1 MSSARRRAV
10 VGLVSLALVASA
22 QVGIAS
28 GASAADA
35 PTPTASAAPDA
46 ARGSAPAA
54 VQAAA
59 AFTASPRPTITGT
72 AQVGSPLTAV
82 TGTWTPAPD
91 SFSYRWW
98 RDGVAIPGATA
109 ARYVPA
115 AADQGKRITVTVTA
129 AKSGYT
135 SLARSSGPT
144 AAVTAAPAALPF
156 TAAPVPTITG
166 TATIGSPLTAV
177 PGTWSPSPRFAYQWF
192 VGDKPIFGATASTYT
207 PTYSDLGRALSVS
220 VAGYRDGYATTVRM
234 SAPTPA
240 TVGRGTLTTAVPTI
254 TGSAVVGSALRAVP
268 NAWSPDPTFEFRWF
282 ADDEAISNAT
292 GEYYTPV
299 AADIGKRITVTVT
312 GSAAGYNPAART
324 SARTAAVVA
333 ATTPPPVPATGTI
346 VGRVYLDSVAPGN
359 LISSGEVTP
368 FRVGAAEATS
378 SPIVDG
384 AFRAEGLL
392 PGDYRL
398 AANVTV
404 GGQRLYQYYGE
415 ADGVTDGR
423 TFTVQAD
430 GTVRLDVVLK
440 RYATISGTATLADGS
455 PAVGSQVE
463 VFRVR
468 GGEVSGATTD
478 ASGRFVADGLTP
490 GQYEVHFTAPF
501 TNPDGV
507 IGEWYSDTDDRN
519 AATRFTVGWGQS
531 VTGVDPTLDAGSR
544 LSGLVRAPDGKP
556 YEGAGV
562 YVVPETAALLGADP
576 RTASRGASTDA
587 AGRFRIT
594 GILPGR
600 YYVFVAADRSEAPS
614 YASQWLGGSGSLA
627 SATVYTATRRADLPY
642 VDARFVVSSSVTATI
657 SGTPAAG
664 WSDHAQ
670 VTLFQGGTAKRTTFV
685 HPDMDAF
692 LDSVPAGTYRVRVTY
707 FRDYVPSSRWWDGG
721 TGADRSEL
729 VVPAGKDV
737 PLAIRSAPA
746 VAATG
751 ALTVR

>member
-72 AQVGSPLTAV
+72 AQVSSPLTAV

-98 RDGVAIPGATA
+98 RDGVAISGATA
-109 ARYVPA
+109 ARYVPV

-129 AKSGYT
+129 AKSGYA

-144 AAVTAAPAALPF
+144 AAVTAAPAAQPF

-333 ATTPPPVPATGTI
+333 ATTPPPVQATGTI

-440 RYATISGTATLADGS
+440 RYATISGTATLADGR

-519 AATRFTVGWGQS
+519 AATRFTVGWGQA

-544 LSGLVRAPDGKP
+544 LSGIVRAPDGSP
-556 YEGAGV
+556 YAGARV
-562 YVVPETAALLGADP
+562 YVVPEAAALLGADP
-576 RTASRGASTDA
+576 RTVGGAPTDA
-587 AGRFRIT
+587 TGRFRIT

-627 SATVYTATRRADLPY
+627 SATVYTATRRADLPS

-685 HPDMDAF
+685 DPGMDAF
-692 LDSVPAGTYRVRVTY
+692 LDSVPAGTYRVQVTY

-737 PLAIRSAPA
+737 ALAIRSAPA
-746 VAATG
+746 VVTTG
-751 ALTVR
+751 TPVAR